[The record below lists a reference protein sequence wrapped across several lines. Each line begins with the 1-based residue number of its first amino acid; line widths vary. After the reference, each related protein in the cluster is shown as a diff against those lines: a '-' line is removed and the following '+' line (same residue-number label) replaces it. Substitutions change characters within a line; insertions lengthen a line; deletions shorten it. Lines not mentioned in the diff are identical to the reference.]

1 MNNETNKQTDKD
13 YLIDIFETYERP
25 VTYEE
30 LEDSLWEYQ
39 IEFGLTEEEYTD
51 ILQELGKEYFGIGIE
66 VKS

>member
-1 MNNETNKQTDKD
+1 MNNETDKD

-39 IEFGLTEEEYTD
+39 MEFGLTEEEYTD
-51 ILQELGKEYFGIGIE
+51 ILQELAKEYFGIGIE
-66 VKS
+66 VSS

>member
-1 MNNETNKQTDKD
+1 MNNDDKD

-39 IEFGLTEEEYTD
+39 MEFGLTEEEYTD
-51 ILQELGKEYFGIGIE
+51 ILQELAKEYFGIGIE
-66 VKS
+66 VKL

>member
-1 MNNETNKQTDKD
+1 MNKQTDKD

-39 IEFGLTEEEYTD
+39 TEFGLTEEEYTD
-51 ILQELGKEYFGIGIE
+51 ILQELAKEYFGIGIE